1 MLKKKLNKKGF
12 SLIELIIVIAI
23 MAILA
28 AIIVPTVINK
38 INDANESAAKT
49 EVSNIATAIQQEIV
63 ELQATAAAKE
73 LVYLKDDAAGVITV
87 VTTSSGD
94 STIAGDPNNT
104 NPTTITITNTV
115 GSTEYKA
122 TITISTGKVVYSWNS
137 GGTEAVEGGA
147 GGAGGAGAGD

>member
-38 INDANESAAKT
+38 VQEANESAAKT

-63 ELQATAAAKE
+63 EIQANSNAAG
-73 LVYLKDDAAGVITV
+73 LVYLQKNGDNIVLKDASADGKRTE
-87 VTTSSGD
+87 GK
-94 STIAGDPNNT
+94 STIELEGD
-104 NPTTITITNTV
+104 TITITNSE
-115 GSTEYKA
+115 GAEYNAEINIK
-122 TITISTGKVVYSWNS
+122 TGKVKYGWNS
-137 GGTEAVEGGA
+137 GTVDTPAKGSETEKDLAA
-147 GGAGGAGAGD
+147 

>member
-38 INDANESAAKT
+38 VQEANESAAQT

-63 ELQATAAAKE
+63 ELQATTPAKE
-73 LVYLKDDAAGVITV
+73 LVYLKDDANGAISL

-94 STIAGDPNNT
+94 SRIALTPDT

-147 GGAGGAGAGD
+147 GGAGGAGAGA

>member
-38 INDANESAAKT
+38 VQEANESAAQT

-63 ELQATAAAKE
+63 ELQAASGDKT
-73 LVYLKDDAAGVITV
+73 LTYLKKASNNISLN
-87 VTTSSGD
+87 VTSGTSIKEGKSTIELTGNGD
-94 STIAGDPNNT
+94 SAK
-104 NPTTITITNTV
+104 ITITNSE
-115 GSTEYKA
+115 GAEYNA
-122 TITISTGKVVYSWNS
+122 EITISTGKVKYGWNS
-137 GGTEAVEGGA
+137 ETES
-147 GGAGGAGAGD
+147 GAGAEEPGGEG

>member
-38 INDANESAAKT
+38 VQEANESAAQT

-63 ELQATAAAKE
+63 ELQATTTAKE
-73 LVYLKDDAAGVITV
+73 LVYLKDDAAGVISLK
-87 VTTSSGD
+87 TTSSGK
-94 STIAGDPNNT
+94 SNIALTGD
-104 NPTTITITNTV
+104 TITIKNTV
-115 GSTEYKA
+115 GDTEYKA
-122 TITISTGKVVYSWNS
+122 DITISTGKVVYNWNNNS
-137 GGTEAVEGGA
+137 ETEGEAGAEGGA
-147 GGAGGAGAGD
+147 GA

>member
-38 INDANESAAKT
+38 VQEANESAAQT

-63 ELQATAAAKE
+63 ELQATTAAKE
-73 LVYLKDDAAGVITV
+73 LVYLKDDAAGTISL

-94 STIAGDPNNT
+94 STIALNEGST
-104 NPTTITITNTV
+104 EITITNTV
-115 GSTEYKA
+115 GDTAYTA
-122 TITISTGKVVYSWNS
+122 TITISTGKVVYSWN
-137 GGTEAVEGGA
+137 
-147 GGAGGAGAGD
+147 

>member
-38 INDANESAAKT
+38 VNDANKSAAQT

-63 ELQATAAAKE
+63 EIQATSSTE
-73 LVYLKDDAAGVITV
+73 LTYLKKTDAGIVLKNDA
-87 VTTSSGD
+87 TSMTEGG
-94 STIAGDPNNT
+94 STITLDTATAPDK
-104 NPTTITITNTV
+104 ITITNTV
-115 GSTEYKA
+115 GDDTYTAE
-122 TITISTGKVVYSWNS
+122 ITISTRKVEYNF
-137 GGTEAVEGGA
+137 
-147 GGAGGAGAGD
+147 

>member
-38 INDANESAAKT
+38 VQEANESAAQT

-63 ELQATAAAKE
+63 ELQATTPAKE
-73 LVYLKDDAAGVITV
+73 LVYLKDDAAGTISL

-94 STIAGDPNNT
+94 STIALNT
-104 NPTTITITNTV
+104 DTITITNTV

-122 TITISTGKVVYSWNS
+122 TITISTGKVEYSWNS
-137 GGTEAVEGGA
+137 GGAGGGEGGA
-147 GGAGGAGAGD
+147 GEGA

>member
-38 INDANESAAKT
+38 VQEANESAAKT

-63 ELQATAAAKE
+63 ELQANPDASE
-73 LVYLKDDAAGVITV
+73 LVYLEYNAAGKIAL

-94 STIAGDPNNT
+94 STIALDNT
-104 NPTTITITNTV
+104 DNPTKITIKNDE
-115 GSTEYKA
+115 GSEEYTA
-122 TITISTGKVVYSWNS
+122 EITISTGKVVYNWNS
-137 GGTEAVEGGA
+137 ES
-147 GGAGGAGAGD
+147 GAGA